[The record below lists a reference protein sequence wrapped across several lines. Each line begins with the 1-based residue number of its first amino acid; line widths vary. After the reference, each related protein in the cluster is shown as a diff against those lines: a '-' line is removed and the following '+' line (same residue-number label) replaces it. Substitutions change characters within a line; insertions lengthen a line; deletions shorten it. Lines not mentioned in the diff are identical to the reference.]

1 LLTFTQDEAQ
11 PDEAT
16 SLVAVVGI
24 TAVKVTFGKCFA
36 LAGHVA

>member
-1 LLTFTQDEAQ
+1 VLQWFWGLLTFTQDEAQ

-24 TAVKVTFGKCFA
+24 TGMSN
-36 LAGHVA
+36 HVQQ